1 MDFKGL
7 SKSEIRKHGML
18 LKLVSGDEQAA
29 KQMFDIWKSTR
40 PIKPEDEPDE
50 VADQIAAI
58 VTKHFPEGMNLGNFG
73 YSIKRA
79 KGKGADGYVVFKNLS
94 STEQE

>member
-7 SKSEIRKHGML
+7 KKGEIRKFNMF
-18 LKLVSGDEQAA
+18 LKSVSGDEQAA
-29 KQMFDIWKSTR
+29 KQMFDIWTNSR
-40 PIKPEDEPDE
+40 PKKAQDEPDE

-58 VTKHFPEGMNLGNFG
+58 VTKHFPEGMNLGNYG